1 MIGLAM
7 YNGVIL
13 DVQFPQAIYS
23 KLLGERVTLRELA
36 QFNPALAR
44 GLEQL
49 LAYEGDVE
57 DLAMTFEIQVQING
71 ETVTVDLLQVK
82 RESKN
87 RNNNNAI
94 YGDLLLRGDDVAVT
108 NQNRQGTVTRIGAKT
123 DLPNLEFVALYVDY
137 LLNISIERVFSAFS
151 AGFHLVCGTDV
162 LKVLP
167 NIAPPPTH
175 VPKIALS
182 PLRARTAHLWL
193 ARARL

>member
-23 KLLGERVTLRELA
+23 KLLGEKVTLRELK
-36 QFNPALAR
+36 QFNPELTR

-71 ETVTVDLLQVK
+71 APVTVDLMQVK
-82 RESKN
+82 RDKN
-87 RNNNNAI
+87 RNNNTI

-108 NQNRQGTVTRIGAKT
+108 NQNRHGNKRI
-123 DLPNLEFVALYVDY
+123 DNNRND
-137 LLNISIERVFSAFS
+137 
-151 AGFHLVCGTDV
+151 
-162 LKVLP
+162 
-167 NIAPPPTH
+167 
-175 VPKIALS
+175 
-182 PLRARTAHLWL
+182 
-193 ARARL
+193 